1 MVSTEKEIDTNLA
14 DLMNDII
21 SQDNILFSVRSSGAV
36 CEARVEH
43 GIPLRISE
51 SYLTIGNESSPW
63 HMHVNLNET
72 KEARFVKE
80 NKTDGRTSYSI
91 RFFDLKGILILRAN
105 FVKMYDSSNK
115 IIQERLL
122 KYEEIFAKYGKKESL
137 ILS

>member
-1 MVSTEKEIDTNLA
+1 MVSTEKEIDANLA

-36 CEARVEH
+36 CEARVEQ
-43 GIPLRISE
+43 GIALRISE
-51 SYLTIGNESSPW
+51 SYLTIGNESNPW

-122 KYEEIFAKYGKKESL
+122 KYEEIFAKYGKKRD
-137 ILS
+137 

>member
-36 CEARVEH
+36 CEARVEQ

-51 SYLTIGNESSPW
+51 SYLTIGNERSPW

-80 NKTDGRTSYSI
+80 NTTDGRTSYSI

>member
-36 CEARVEH
+36 CEARVEQ

-80 NKTDGRTSYSI
+80 NKIDGRTSYSI

-122 KYEEIFAKYGKKESL
+122 KYEEIFAKYGKKERL

>member
-36 CEARVEH
+36 CEARVEQ

-122 KYEEIFAKYGKKESL
+122 KYEEIFAKYGKKERL